1 MAKVLYITYDGILEP
16 LGQSQVLNYLEKLS
30 EDHEITLMSFEK
42 KQDTKNINYLK
53 KTESRC
59 RKSGIIWVSL
69 IYHKSLFGTF
79 YDIIKGIYKGLILK
93 IRNKIEIVHA
103 RSYLPALISLVLKK
117 TLGSKFIFDMRG
129 LWADE
134 KADSGTWKREGTL
147 YKITKRLETIFLR
160 EADKIVSLTEAAV
173 KEIKTFPALDPN
185 RLDFEVI
192 RTCTNLSLFKP
203 SIRLSNSEKKPSFTL
218 GYVGS
223 ISLWYLFDEVLQ
235 FFKILQEK
243 VPNSVLHITN
253 RNEHK
258 EIRNFLENY
267 SFTNE
272 SIILESV
279 QHDKVAHSMSSMDAG
294 IFFIQTFYSKIA
306 SSPTKLGEF
315 LALGLPCVTNSGV
328 GDMTSI
334 IEEKKTGV
342 ILSNFSKDSL
352 SKGVDNLLTLKEDD
366 ELSKRCIE
374 SSEKYFS
381 LDNGAKQY
389 NKIYSSF

>member
-185 RLDFEVI
+185 RLEFEVI

-203 SIRLSNSEKKPSFTL
+203 SISLSNSEKKPSFTL

-342 ILSNFSKDSL
+342 ILSNFSRESL
-352 SKGVDNLLTLKEDD
+352 SKGVDNLLALKEDD

>member
-1 MAKVLYITYDGILEP
+1 
-16 LGQSQVLNYLEKLS
+16 
-30 EDHEITLMSFEK
+30 
-42 KQDTKNINYLK
+42 
-53 KTESRC
+53 
-59 RKSGIIWVSL
+59 
-69 IYHKSLFGTF
+69 
-79 YDIIKGIYKGLILK
+79 
-93 IRNKIEIVHA
+93 
-103 RSYLPALISLVLKK
+103 
-117 TLGSKFIFDMRG
+117 MRG

-185 RLDFEVI
+185 RLEFEVI

-203 SIRLSNSEKKPSFTL
+203 SISLSNSEKKPSFTL

>member
-185 RLDFEVI
+185 RLEFEVI

-203 SIRLSNSEKKPSFTL
+203 SISLSNSEKKPSFTL

-235 FFKILQEK
+235 FFKILQER

-267 SFTNE
+267 SFPNE

-342 ILSNFSKDSL
+342 ILSNFSRESL
-352 SKGVDNLLTLKEDD
+352 SKGVDNLLALKEDD

>member
-185 RLDFEVI
+185 RLEFEVI

-235 FFKILQEK
+235 FFKILQER

-267 SFTNE
+267 SFPNE

-342 ILSNFSKDSL
+342 ILSNFSRESL

>member
-173 KEIKTFPALDPN
+173 QEIKTFPALDPN

-203 SIRLSNSEKKPSFTL
+203 SISLSNSEKKPSFTL

-235 FFKILQEK
+235 FFKILQER

-342 ILSNFSKDSL
+342 ILSNFSRESL
-352 SKGVDNLLTLKEDD
+352 SKGVDNLLALKEDD

>member
-30 EDHEITLMSFEK
+30 KDHEISLMSFEK
-42 KQDTKNINYLK
+42 KQDRENINYLK

-59 RKSGIIWVSL
+59 IKSGIIWVSL
-69 IYHKSLFGTF
+69 IYHKSLLGTF
-79 YDIIKGIYKGLILK
+79 YDIIKGIYKGLILM
-93 IRNKIEIVHA
+93 IRNKIQIVHA
-103 RSYLPALISLVLKK
+103 RSYLPALISLILKK
-117 TLGSKFIFDMRG
+117 TMGSKFIFDMRG

-147 YKITKRLETIFLR
+147 YKITKRLETIFLI

-173 KEIKTFPALDPN
+173 EEIKTFPALDPN

-203 SIRLSNSEKKPSFTL
+203 AIGLSNSEKKPSFTL

-235 FFKILQEK
+235 FFKILQER

-267 SFTNE
+267 SFTKE

-279 QHDKVAHSMSSMDAG
+279 EHDKVARSMSSMDAG

-342 ILSNFSKDSL
+342 ILSNFSKESL
-352 SKGVDNLLTLKEDD
+352 SKGVDNLLLLKEDD

-374 SSEKYFS
+374 SSERYFS
-381 LDNGAKQY
+381 LDSGVKQY
-389 NKIYSSF
+389 NKIYKNF

>member
-185 RLDFEVI
+185 RLEFEVI

-342 ILSNFSKDSL
+342 ILSNFSRESL
-352 SKGVDNLLTLKEDD
+352 SKGVDNLLALKEDD

>member
-30 EDHEITLMSFEK
+30 KDHEITLMSFEK
-42 KQDTKNINYLK
+42 KQDTKNINYLN

-93 IRNKIEIVHA
+93 IRNKTEIVHA

-185 RLDFEVI
+185 RLEFEVI

-235 FFKILQEK
+235 FFKILQER

-279 QHDKVAHSMSSMDAG
+279 QHHKVAHSMSSMDAG

-306 SSPTKLGEF
+306 SCPTKLGEF

>member
-30 EDHEITLMSFEK
+30 EDHETTLMSFEQR
-42 KQDTKNINYLK
+42 QDTKNINYLK

-185 RLDFEVI
+185 RLEFEVI

-203 SIRLSNSEKKPSFTL
+203 SISLSNSEKKPSFTL

>member
-185 RLDFEVI
+185 RLEFEVI

-203 SIRLSNSEKKPSFTL
+203 SISLSNSEKKPSFTL

-235 FFKILQEK
+235 FFKILQER

-342 ILSNFSKDSL
+342 ILSNFSRESL
-352 SKGVDNLLTLKEDD
+352 SKGVDNLLALKEDD

>member
-185 RLDFEVI
+185 RLEFEVI

-203 SIRLSNSEKKPSFTL
+203 SISLSNSEKKPSFTL

-235 FFKILQEK
+235 FFKILQER

>member
-185 RLDFEVI
+185 RLEFEVI

-203 SIRLSNSEKKPSFTL
+203 SISLSNSEKKPSFTL

>member
-30 EDHEITLMSFEK
+30 KDHEISLMSFEK
-42 KQDTKNINYLK
+42 KQDRENINYLK

-59 RKSGIIWVSL
+59 IKSGIIWVSL
-69 IYHKSLFGTF
+69 IYHKSLLGTF
-79 YDIIKGIYKGLILK
+79 YDIIKGIYKGLILM
-93 IRNKIEIVHA
+93 IRNKIQIVHA
-103 RSYLPALISLVLKK
+103 RSYLPALISLILKK
-117 TLGSKFIFDMRG
+117 TMGSKFIFDMRG

-147 YKITKRLETIFLR
+147 YKITKRLETIFLI

-173 KEIKTFPALDPN
+173 EEIKTFPALDPN

-203 SIRLSNSEKKPSFTL
+203 AIGLSNSEKKPSFTL

-235 FFKILQEK
+235 FFKILQER

-267 SFTNE
+267 SFTKE

-279 QHDKVAHSMSSMDAG
+279 EHDKVARSMSSMDAG

-315 LALGLPCVTNSGV
+315 LALGLPCVTNSGI

-342 ILSNFSKDSL
+342 ILSNFSKESL
-352 SKGVDNLLTLKEDD
+352 SKGVDNLLLLKEDD

-374 SSEKYFS
+374 SSERYFS
-381 LDNGAKQY
+381 LDSGVKQY
-389 NKIYSSF
+389 NKIYKNF

>member
-16 LGQSQVLNYLEKLS
+16 LGQSQVLSYLEKLS
-30 EDHEITLMSFEK
+30 KDHEIILLSFEK

-185 RLDFEVI
+185 RLEFEVI
-192 RTCTNLSLFKP
+192 VCPK
-203 SIRLSNSEKKPSFTL
+203 
-218 GYVGS
+218 
-223 ISLWYLFDEVLQ
+223 
-235 FFKILQEK
+235 
-243 VPNSVLHITN
+243 
-253 RNEHK
+253 
-258 EIRNFLENY
+258 
-267 SFTNE
+267 
-272 SIILESV
+272 
-279 QHDKVAHSMSSMDAG
+279 SS
-294 IFFIQTFYSKIA
+294 
-306 SSPTKLGEF
+306 
-315 LALGLPCVTNSGV
+315 
-328 GDMTSI
+328 
-334 IEEKKTGV
+334 
-342 ILSNFSKDSL
+342 
-352 SKGVDNLLTLKEDD
+352 
-366 ELSKRCIE
+366 
-374 SSEKYFS
+374 
-381 LDNGAKQY
+381 
-389 NKIYSSF
+389 

>member
-30 EDHEITLMSFEK
+30 KDHEITLMSFEK
-42 KQDTKNINYLK
+42 KQDTKNINYLN
-53 KTESRC
+53 KTEYRC

-173 KEIKTFPALDPN
+173 QEIKTFPALDPN

-235 FFKILQEK
+235 FFKILQER

-267 SFTNE
+267 SFPNE

-294 IFFIQTFYSKIA
+294 IFFIQNFYSKIA

-342 ILSNFSKDSL
+342 ILSNFSRESL
-352 SKGVDNLLTLKEDD
+352 SKGVDNLLALKEDD

>member
-185 RLDFEVI
+185 RLEFEVI

>member
-173 KEIKTFPALDPN
+173 QEIKTFPALDPN

-342 ILSNFSKDSL
+342 ILSNFSRESL
-352 SKGVDNLLTLKEDD
+352 SKGVDNLLALKEDD